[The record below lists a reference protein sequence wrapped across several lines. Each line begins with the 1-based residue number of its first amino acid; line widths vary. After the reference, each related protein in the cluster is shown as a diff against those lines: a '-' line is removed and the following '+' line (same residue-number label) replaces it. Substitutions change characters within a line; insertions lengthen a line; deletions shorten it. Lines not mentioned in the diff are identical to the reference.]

1 MQWPL
6 VFAATGCKIL
16 YGSNSNEKDISQM
29 TLFELAYACR
39 LFGKD
44 DAYDTLRPKLVQN
57 PDLACDGQQQSLLEF
72 LNKWGCRIKKDC
84 FPSLKKNL
92 QEWWSKNVSLLPG
105 TDRDICSLTA
115 DEREQVGKSYDALSS
130 IGHRFKDTAAAK
142 TLHAIRP
149 RSLPM
154 WDRRIRDWFLT
165 IRASTQSSTG
175 QIYAAFI
182 HYVAEEEL
190 STLENDANRLGY
202 SLTHIPQLVEK
213 PNYSLVKLVD
223 EYYWITKTREYT
235 FPTRTELQQWLRWT
249 EPAANQ

>member
-1 MQWPL
+1 MAL
-6 VFAATGCKIL
+6 GVAGKDSLARR
-16 YGSNSNEKDISQM
+16 YGQGFRSNEKNISQM

-44 DAYDTLRPKLVQN
+44 DAYDTLRRKLGQN
-57 PDLACDGQQQSLLEF
+57 PDLASDGQQQSLLEF
-72 LNKWGCRIKKDC
+72 LNKWGCRISRDR
-84 FPSLKKNL
+84 FQSLKQNL
-92 QEWWSKNVSLLPG
+92 QTWASTSVTLLPA
-105 TDRDICSLTA
+105 TDKDIRSLTGDDCTKVA
-115 DEREQVGKSYDALSS
+115 SSYDALLKK
-130 IGHRFKDTAAAK
+130 IGNWYTCATK

-182 HYVAEEEL
+182 RYVAEEEL

-202 SLTHIPQLVEK
+202 SLTDIPQLVEK

-235 FPTRTELQQWLRWT
+235 FPTRTELQQWLSWI
-249 EPAANQ
+249 

>member
-1 MQWPL
+1 
-6 VFAATGCKIL
+6 
-16 YGSNSNEKDISQM
+16 M
-29 TLFELAYACR
+29 TLFELAYACH

-44 DAYDTLRPKLVQN
+44 DAYDTLLRKLGQS
-57 PDLACDGQQQSLLEF
+57 PDLASDGQQQSLLEF
-72 LNKWGCRIKKDC
+72 LNKWGCRINRDR
-84 FPSLKKNL
+84 FQSLKQNL
-92 QEWWSKNVSLLPG
+92 QTWASTSVTLLPA
-105 TDRDICSLTA
+105 TDKDIRSLTGDDYTKVA
-115 DEREQVGKSYDALSS
+115 GSYDALLEK
-130 IGHRFKDTAAAK
+130 IGNRYTSATK

-165 IRASTQSSTG
+165 IRANTLSSTG

-182 HYVAEEEL
+182 RYVAEEEL

-202 SLTHIPQLVEK
+202 SLPDIPQLVEK

-235 FPTRTELQQWLRWT
+235 FPTRTELQQWLSWIYTQRLK
-249 EPAANQ
+249 